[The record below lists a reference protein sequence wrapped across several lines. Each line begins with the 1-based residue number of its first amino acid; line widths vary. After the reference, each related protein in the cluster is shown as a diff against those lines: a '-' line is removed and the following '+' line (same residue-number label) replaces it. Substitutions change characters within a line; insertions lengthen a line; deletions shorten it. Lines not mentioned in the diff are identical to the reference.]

1 MIENLIFSFESIGDM
16 SLIPERYNPHNDDND
31 FTSQISVNSG
41 YRLVGLQSVDREHE
55 DLGRVIDKIKFL
67 FINMNDLRCRPPTDI
82 LVRDISEVFREYDL
96 NEDGLISDMEFYLIL
111 TKLGRQSMSVE
122 ITEPLSFED
131 FQSYVVAYVMEDDGT
146 LDMDK
151 LIVKQQEEQ
160 SSNTDNKEDPVTPVI
175 KPVIPDP
182 KDKDTNDQTEDQGQG
197 NSSTKLDDDTID
209 EPNSTDLIT
218 D

>member
-1 MIENLIFSFESIGDM
+1 
-16 SLIPERYNPHNDDND
+16 
-31 FTSQISVNSG
+31 
-41 YRLVGLQSVDREHE
+41 
-55 DLGRVIDKIKFL
+55 
-67 FINMNDLRCRPPTDI
+67 MNDLRCRPPTDI

>member
-1 MIENLIFSFESIGDM
+1 
-16 SLIPERYNPHNDDND
+16 
-31 FTSQISVNSG
+31 
-41 YRLVGLQSVDREHE
+41 
-55 DLGRVIDKIKFL
+55 
-67 FINMNDLRCRPPTDI
+67 MNDLRCRPPTDI

-111 TKLGRQSMSVE
+111 TKLGRQSMRVE

-182 KDKDTNDQTEDQGQG
+182 KDKDTDDQTEDQGQG